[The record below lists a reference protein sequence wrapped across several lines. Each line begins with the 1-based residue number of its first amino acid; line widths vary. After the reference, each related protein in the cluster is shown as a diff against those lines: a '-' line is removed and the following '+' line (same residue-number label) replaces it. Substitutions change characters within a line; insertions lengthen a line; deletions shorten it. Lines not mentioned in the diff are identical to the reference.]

1 MKTLA
6 LTRWPAPQPGQKTI
20 PATPRH
26 KGRAAGGPVIPVA
39 WIGAA
44 IPAPETRELAK
55 DSILRLDRPQG
66 AGAVSLEVGSGTVWL
81 TSTPADDDILL
92 QAGESLSLRGPW
104 PMILQALTD
113 AAVRIS
119 PMPNGQIL

>member
-6 LTRWPAPQPGQKTI
+6 LTRWPAPQSGQKTI
-20 PATPRH
+20 PATPRP
-26 KGRAAGGPVIPVA
+26 KGRAGGGPVIPAA
-39 WIGAA
+39 WTGAV
-44 IPAPETRELAK
+44 IPAPGARELTK
-55 DSILRLDRPQG
+55 DSILRLDRPQD
-66 AGAVSLEVGSGTVWL
+66 AEAVSLEVRSGTVWL
-81 TSTPADDDILL
+81 TATPADRDILL

-119 PMPNGQIL
+119 PMPNGQM

>member
-20 PATPRH
+20 PATPRP
-26 KGRAAGGPVIPVA
+26 KGCAVGGPVIPVA

-44 IPAPETRELAK
+44 IPAPGARELAK

-66 AGAVSLEVGSGTVWL
+66 AEAVSLEVRSGTVWL
-81 TSTPADDDILL
+81 TSTPADRDILL
-92 QAGESLSLRGPW
+92 QAGESLCLRGPW
-104 PMILQALTD
+104 PMILQALED
-113 AAVRIS
+113 SAVRIN
-119 PMPNGQIL
+119 PMPNGQM